1 MTTHLDLMRDPAKH
15 LTLPAA
21 PLGIRTAR
29 IWHCGYRTLEALGD
43 LPELE
48 ALVIATFPD
57 DSLAILEHL
66 TQLRYLRIVHL
77 PKVSS
82 LAPLAALSRLR
93 SLSLATLP
101 SWDGSKKIV
110 VDSLAP
116 LTELPALEHLELF
129 GICAPDN
136 SLAPLE
142 RCTHLRSVRVNGYLR
157 KETARFY
164 SATGLSDDFIPPP
177 SFGD

>member
-1 MTTHLDLMRDPAKH
+1 MAICP
-15 LTLPAA
+15 
-21 PLGIRTAR
+21 
-29 IWHCGYRTLEALGD
+29 
-43 LPELE
+43 
-48 ALVIATFPD
+48 
-57 DSLAILEHL
+57 ILEHL

-157 KETARFY
+157 KKTARFY